1 MGKGARHIG
10 RLDQGRSARG
20 LRGRSTNV
28 GAHGI
33 RSTLWA
39 VTDAWV
45 DATDARSVG
54 LLSQL
59 GWLGCLIGWL
69 V

>member
-1 MGKGARHIG
+1 
-10 RLDQGRSARG
+10 
-20 LRGRSTNV
+20 V

-33 RSTLWA
+33 RSTPWA
-39 VTDAWV
+39 ATDAWV
-45 DATDARSVG
+45 GATDARSVG